1 MIFEAVKEIIADVL
15 SLEAD
20 SITME
25 SNLMDD
31 LGADSLDAVQ
41 IVMAAEDRFE
51 ITVEDEDIEKM
62 TTVGD
67 IVDYIQEKTQD

>member
-25 SNLMDD
+25 SNLIDD